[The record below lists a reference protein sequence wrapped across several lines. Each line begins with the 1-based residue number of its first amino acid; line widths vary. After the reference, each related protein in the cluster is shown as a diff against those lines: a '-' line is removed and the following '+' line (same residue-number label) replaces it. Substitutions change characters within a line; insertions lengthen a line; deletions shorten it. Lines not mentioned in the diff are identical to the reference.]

1 MKINGNNAL
10 KDDHAYLAVTPKV
23 LYKDFFATENIKIQ
37 NGLETPLKEDAFELA
52 DEEKIEKISFHFR
65 QIMDVLG
72 LDLSDDSLKDTPKRV
87 AKMYVKEIF
96 YGLDPKNK
104 PVATLFENKYGY
116 SEMLIEKDI
125 TVKSYCEHHFVP
137 ILGKAHVAY
146 IPNGKVIGLS
156 KINRIVDY
164 YSRRPQVQERLTLQ
178 IAEEL
183 KNALQTEDVAVI
195 VDSVH
200 MCVTTRGVKDENS
213 STYTSSFHGKFK
225 DFEFKSDFL
234 RQLK

>member
-10 KDDHAYLAVTPKV
+10 KDASAYMAVTPKAT
-23 LYKDFFATENIKIQ
+23 YKDFFAAENIKIQ

-52 DEEKIEKISFHFR
+52 DEEKIERISFHFR
-65 QIMDVLG
+65 QIMDTLG

-200 MCVTTRGVKDENS
+200 MCVTTRGAQDESS

-225 DFEFKSDFL
+225 LSEFKSEFL